1 MASLNASAVLP
12 KPRAASRDTFAK
24 GWRQYACARAQ
35 DALTVMQEASP
46 CLLILHPESLLSK
59 NVDGV
64 FARTSILHGKS
75 SQSLT
80 LSIQNSILRLAVCIL
95 HPTETQSPSHIQNAK
110 DTPTSYIFSFS
121 KKKKKKKFFL
131 KDTPTI
137 TSLRNYNY
145 VIPPTKW
152 PARAPYR
159 ALPAIRWPHA
169 GRHLALVTFVHPT

>member
-1 MASLNASAVLP
+1 MNGRSGVNGLPALYHVVKALRNVLADRSLHSTVENHVWVTALRTGLVATTPVLV
-12 KPRAASRDTFAK
+12 RS
-24 GWRQYACARAQ
+24 
-35 DALTVMQEASP
+35 
-46 CLLILHPESLLSK
+46 
-59 NVDGV
+59 
-64 FARTSILHGKS
+64 SIMYNTTIS
-75 SQSLT
+75 

-95 HPTETQSPSHIQNAK
+95 HPTETQSPSHIQNA
-110 DTPTSYIFSFS
+110 
-121 KKKKKKKFFL
+121 

>member
-1 MASLNASAVLP
+1 MIQALHYDIVCNKVIIRACIMDSEMPYFLVWSLSSSAWCIMQYTV
-12 KPRAASRDTFAK
+12 
-24 GWRQYACARAQ
+24 YACLVSCHFYAI
-35 DALTVMQEASP
+35 P
-46 CLLILHPESLLSK
+46 
-59 NVDGV
+59 
-64 FARTSILHGKS
+64 
-75 SQSLT
+75 LT

-95 HPTETQSPSHIQNAK
+95 HPTETQSPSHIQNA
-110 DTPTSYIFSFS
+110 
-121 KKKKKKKFFL
+121 